1 MCVNLVGIA
10 NLILRINLE
19 GPAIVLEFG
28 FCGIHR
34 GKDHAFFSF
43 SGASCHKVPRGESE
57 AGG

>member
-43 SGASCHKVPRGESE
+43 SGASRHKVPRGESE